1 MRFFAIVSVFAL
13 SGCSSE
19 SGSQKSGKALPK
31 TTGMCPNEV
40 TKVYEDFFKGTPISK
55 ENNLKFLEMV
65 KSMSEAQLDA
75 CNDWLVSDERFW
87 EQCFP
92 GEGSSKMAEF
102 KSKSKVEQERALG
115 EALAKFGKKVL
126 ALVSV

>member
-40 TKVYEDFFKGTPISK
+40 TKLYEDVYKGAPISI
-55 ENNLKFLEMV
+55 ENVLKNQEMA
-65 KSMSEAQLDA
+65 KSMTTAQLDA
-75 CNDWLVSDERFW
+75 CNNWVVADKRFW
-87 EQCFP
+87 EQVFP
-92 GEGSSKMAEF
+92 GEGSAKMAEF
-102 KSKSKVEQERALG
+102 KSMSKVEQERALG
-115 EALAKFGKKVL
+115 EALAKFGKKVH
-126 ALVSV
+126 ALLSV